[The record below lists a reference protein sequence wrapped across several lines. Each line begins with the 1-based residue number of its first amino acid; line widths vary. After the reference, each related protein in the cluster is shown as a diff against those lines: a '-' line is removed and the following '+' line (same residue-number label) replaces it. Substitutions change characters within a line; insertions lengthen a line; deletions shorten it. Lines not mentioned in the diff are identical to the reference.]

1 MTDYVGKLAEETFRL
16 IGDEKGPL
24 LEIVLNSSFKT
35 RPPDAGALA
44 GELQSRADV
53 QARLA
58 SLTEYTPSKWLL
70 EQELEQVEQRR
81 AKFDMHPPDAAESAA
96 DTYKRA
102 SDLGLM
108 GLCFSGGGIRSATFN
123 LGILQGLA
131 ELNLL
136 RCFDYLSTVSG
147 GGYIHQWF
155 AAWSKRRGFEQVNKR
170 LIPLPEPN
178 NPGDHPEPIRWLRR
192 YSNYLTPEKG
202 LLTADTWVAIATWLR
217 NTLLN
222 QTILISGLLFLALL
236 LHLLTSSAI
245 VPQRG
250 PAAVAVVGAIFYLSL
265 LAFYF
270 LGHNLWCFKGKAAE
284 YCAFG
289 QGAVQRW
296 LVLPLLASALLL
308 TLLFPIMAAETFGI
322 NLLLSFAGSV
332 LLLLVLALT
341 VTLAGGRMPVNS

>member
-1 MTDYVGKLAEETFRL
+1 
-16 IGDEKGPL
+16 
-24 LEIVLNSSFKT
+24 
-35 RPPDAGALA
+35 
-44 GELQSRADV
+44 
-53 QARLA
+53 
-58 SLTEYTPSKWLL
+58 
-70 EQELEQVEQRR
+70 
-81 AKFDMHPPDAAESAA
+81 
-96 DTYKRA
+96 
-102 SDLGLM
+102 M

-308 TLLFPIMAAETFGI
+308 TLLFPIMAADFW
-322 NLLLSFAGSV
+322 N
-332 LLLLVLALT
+332 
-341 VTLAGGRMPVNS
+341 